1 MYPPVFM
8 RVLYAIALIALV
20 VLSLDLYLWRP

>member
-1 MYPPVFM
+1 MYPPLFL
-8 RVLYAIALIALV
+8 RVLYIVALIALV